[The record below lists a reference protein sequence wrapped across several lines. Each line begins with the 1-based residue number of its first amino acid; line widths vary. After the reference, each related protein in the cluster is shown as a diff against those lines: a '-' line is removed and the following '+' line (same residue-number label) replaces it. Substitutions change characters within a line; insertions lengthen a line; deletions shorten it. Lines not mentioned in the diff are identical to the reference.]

1 MLPDSDV
8 KISGCGAFPPRPSVI
23 KLSWRETYRFGIGPS
38 SLFAVPVKGLLRRMS
53 LLFELRQVTHFY
65 GKVRALI
72 NVDLAVE
79 PGAIGLVGQ
88 NGAGKSTLLQILL
101 GLIRQTQGSAVV
113 LGHEVRSAGLQLR
126 SRIGYMPERSA
137 LIPGLNGIE
146 YVALAGELCG
156 MPRKQALR
164 RAHEMLSDLGL
175 EDARYRKLEQ
185 YSLGMVQRLKLAA
198 TLVHDPDLLLLDE
211 PTSGLDPEG
220 RTDMLRLLES
230 LAARPGKSLLLAT
243 HLLGDIERVC
253 RSAII
258 LKQGQ
263 VLSVGLIDQL
273 RRQRPRTFRLCWEGE
288 SASFMAGLKSQ
299 GVTVNSTDQMN
310 RIQVIVPPDW
320 ATRNFFVEAQRQSVQ
335 ITRLE
340 PDEEDLQAVYQRMV
354 GLSSPL
360 ANPAEARP

>member
-1 MLPDSDV
+1 ML
-8 KISGCGAFPPRPSVI
+8 
-23 KLSWRETYRFGIGPS
+23 
-38 SLFAVPVKGLLRRMS
+38 LFRARNRLTLIVPILTERTQRMS
-53 LLFELRQVTHFY
+53 LLLELRRITHFY
-65 GKVRALI
+65 GRVRALSG
-72 NVDLAVE
+72 VDLAVE
-79 PGAIGLVGQ
+79 HGAIGLVGQ

-101 GLIRQTQGSAVV
+101 GLIRPTEGSAVV
-113 LGHEVRSAGLQLR
+113 LGHEVRTAGLQLR
-126 SRIGYMPERSA
+126 GRVGYMPERNA

-220 RTDMLRLLES
+220 RTAMLRLLES
-230 LAARPGKSLLLAT
+230 LARRPGKSLILAT

-263 VLSVGLIDQL
+263 VVSVGLIDQL
-273 RRQRPRTFRLCWEGE
+273 RLAQPRAFRLQWEGE
-288 SASFMAGLKSQ
+288 SARFLAGLQSQ
-299 GVTVNSTDQMN
+299 GVQVNEAGQAN
-310 RIQVIVPPDW
+310 RAQVVVPENW
-320 ATRNFFVEAQRQSVQ
+320 LTRNFFAEAQRQCVQ

-354 GLSSPL
+354 GLTSATTIHGKQAS
-360 ANPAEARP
+360 

>member
-1 MLPDSDV
+1 
-8 KISGCGAFPPRPSVI
+8 
-23 KLSWRETYRFGIGPS
+23 
-38 SLFAVPVKGLLRRMS
+38 MS
-53 LLFELRQVTHFY
+53 LLLELRQVTHYY
-65 GKVRALI
+65 GRVRALAG
-72 NVDLAVE
+72 VDLAIE
-79 PGAIGLVGQ
+79 HGAIGLVGQ

-101 GLIRQTQGSAVV
+101 GLIRQTEGSAIV
-113 LGHEVRSAGLQLR
+113 LGHEVRTAGLQLR
-126 SRIGYMPERSA
+126 GRVGFMPERNS

-164 RAHEMLSDLGL
+164 RAHELLSDLGL
-175 EDARYRKLEQ
+175 EDARYRKLDQ

-220 RTDMLRLLES
+220 RTAMLRLLES
-230 LAARPGKSLLLAT
+230 LARRPGKSLILAT

-263 VLSVGLIDQL
+263 VVSVGLIDQL
-273 RRQRPRTFRLCWEGE
+273 RLPQPRAFRLQWEGD
-288 SASFMAGLKSQ
+288 SAGFVTGLQAQ
-299 GVTVNSTDQMN
+299 GVLVKIAGKTN
-310 RIQVIVPPDW
+310 RAHVVVPENW
-320 ATRNFFVEAQRQSVQ
+320 GTRNLFAEAQRQSVQ
-335 ITRLE
+335 ITGLE

-354 GLSSPL
+354 GLTPITSSEGRK
-360 ANPAEARP
+360 AS

>member
-1 MLPDSDV
+1 
-8 KISGCGAFPPRPSVI
+8 
-23 KLSWRETYRFGIGPS
+23 
-38 SLFAVPVKGLLRRMS
+38 MS
-53 LLFELRQVTHFY
+53 LLLELRQVTHYY
-65 GKVRALI
+65 GSVCALSG
-72 NVDLAVE
+72 VDLAVE

-101 GLIRQTQGSAVV
+101 GLIRQSQGTAVV
-113 LGHEVRSAGLQLR
+113 LGLEVRSAGLQLR
-126 SRIGYMPERSA
+126 GRVGYMPERNA

-156 MPRKQALR
+156 MPRRQALR

-175 EDARYRKLEQ
+175 EDARYRKLDQ

-220 RTDMLRLLES
+220 RAAMIRVLES
-230 LAARPGKSLLLAT
+230 LARRPGKSLILAT

-263 VLSVGLIDQL
+263 VVSVGLIDQL
-273 RRQRPRTFRLCWEGE
+273 RLPQPRAFRLQWEGE
-288 SASFMAGLKSQ
+288 SASFLAGLQAQ
-299 GVTVNSTDQMN
+299 GVVVKNASQPN
-310 RIQVIVPPDW
+310 RAQVVTPENW
-320 ATRNFFVEAQRQSVQ
+320 GTRNFFVEAQRQRVQ
-335 ITRLE
+335 ITGLE
-340 PDEEDLQAVYQRMV
+340 PDDEDLQAVYQRMV
-354 GLSSPL
+354 GLTPATSS
-360 ANPAEARP
+360 AGKKAS

>member
-1 MLPDSDV
+1 
-8 KISGCGAFPPRPSVI
+8 
-23 KLSWRETYRFGIGPS
+23 
-38 SLFAVPVKGLLRRMS
+38 MS
-53 LLFELRQVTHFY
+53 LLIELRQVTHFY
-65 GKVRALI
+65 GQVRALC

-79 PGAIGLVGQ
+79 HGAIGLVGQ

-126 SRIGYMPERSA
+126 GRVGYMPERSA

-146 YVALAGELCG
+146 YVALAGEMCG
-156 MPRKQALR
+156 MPRRQALR

-220 RTDMLRLLES
+220 RTAMLRLLES
-230 LAARPGKSLLLAT
+230 LAARPGKSLILAT

-258 LKQGQ
+258 LKQGE
-263 VLSVGLIDQL
+263 VVSVGLIDQL
-273 RRQRPRTFRLCWEGE
+273 RLPQPRSYRLRWEGE
-288 SASFMAGLKSQ
+288 SAGFVAGLRAL
-299 GVTVNSTDQMN
+299 GVAVTSAEPAN
-310 RIQVIVPPDW
+310 RAQVVVPEDW
-320 ATRNFFVEAQRQSVQ
+320 TTRNFFAEAQRQRVQ
-335 ITRLE
+335 ITGLE

-354 GLSSPL
+354 GLTATRPSQ
-360 ANPAEARP
+360 EARP

>member
-1 MLPDSDV
+1 
-8 KISGCGAFPPRPSVI
+8 
-23 KLSWRETYRFGIGPS
+23 
-38 SLFAVPVKGLLRRMS
+38 MS

-65 GKVRALI
+65 GRVCALR

-88 NGAGKSTLLQILL
+88 NGAGKSTLMQILL
-101 GLIRQTQGSAVV
+101 GLIRQSQGSAVV
-113 LGHEVRSAGLQLR
+113 LGHDVRTGELQLR
-126 SRIGYMPERSA
+126 GRVGYMAERTA

-220 RTDMLRLLES
+220 RTAMLRLLES
-230 LAARPGKSLLLAT
+230 LGARPGKSLLLAT

-258 LKQGQ
+258 LKQGE
-263 VLSVGLIDQL
+263 VVSVGPIDQL
-273 RRQRPRTFRLCWEGE
+273 RLPQPRAFRLRWEGE
-288 SASFMAGLKSQ
+288 STGFLMNLQARGVQVHAAGEP
-299 GVTVNSTDQMN
+299 N
-310 RIQVIVPPDW
+310 RAQVVVPEDW
-320 ATRNFFVEAQRQSVQ
+320 ATCNFFVEAQKQRVQ
-335 ITRLE
+335 ITGLE
-340 PDEEDLQAVYQRMV
+340 PDEEDLQSAYQRMV
-354 GLSSPL
+354 GIAPERTSQV
-360 ANPAEARP
+360 EAQA

>member
-1 MLPDSDV
+1 
-8 KISGCGAFPPRPSVI
+8 
-23 KLSWRETYRFGIGPS
+23 
-38 SLFAVPVKGLLRRMS
+38 MS

-65 GKVRALI
+65 GKVRALN
-72 NVDLAVE
+72 NVDLAME
-79 PGAIGLVGQ
+79 PGAIGLIGQ

-101 GLIRQTQGSAVV
+101 GLIRQSQGSAVV
-113 LGHEVRSAGLQLR
+113 LGHELRSAGLQLR
-126 SRIGYMPERSA
+126 SRVGYMAERSA

-156 MPRKQALR
+156 MPRRQALR

-220 RTDMLRLLES
+220 RTAMLRLLES

-258 LKQGQ
+258 LRQGE
-263 VLSVGLIDQL
+263 VLSVGPIDQL
-273 RRQRPRTFRLCWEGE
+273 RRQQPRTYRLRWEGE
-288 SASFMAGLKSQ
+288 STGFLAALQAQ
-299 GVTVNSTDQMN
+299 GVLVKITDQTN
-310 RIQVIVPPDW
+310 AQVVVPPDW
-320 ATRNFFVEAQRQSVQ
+320 ATRNFFAEAHGQRVQ
-335 ITRLE
+335 IVGLE

-354 GLSSPL
+354 GMPSASTNSL
-360 ANPAEARP
+360 EGRP

>member
-1 MLPDSDV
+1 
-8 KISGCGAFPPRPSVI
+8 
-23 KLSWRETYRFGIGPS
+23 
-38 SLFAVPVKGLLRRMS
+38 MS
-53 LLFELRQVTHFY
+53 LLLELRQVTHYY
-65 GKVRALI
+65 GRVCALR

-88 NGAGKSTLLQILL
+88 NGAGKSTLMQILL
-101 GLIRQTQGSAVV
+101 GLIRQTQGSAIV
-113 LGHEVRSAGLQLR
+113 LGHEVRTAGLELR
-126 SRIGYMPERSA
+126 GRVGYMPERSA

-220 RTDMLRLLES
+220 RTAMLRLLES

-258 LKQGQ
+258 LRQGE
-263 VLSVGLIDQL
+263 VLSVGKIDQL
-273 RRQRPRTFRLCWEGE
+273 RLPQPRSFRLRWEG
-288 SASFMAGLKSQ
+288 SPDGFLAGLQSQ
-299 GVTVNSTDQMN
+299 GV
-310 RIQVIVPPDW
+310 QVTATSRANQAQVVVPEDW
-320 ATRNFFVEAQRQSVQ
+320 RTRLFFAEAQRQQVQ
-335 ITRLE
+335 ITSLE
-340 PDEEDLQAVYQRMV
+340 PDEEDLQAAYQRMV
-354 GLSSPL
+354 GAGSGRT
-360 ANPAEARP
+360 EAAR

>member
-1 MLPDSDV
+1 
-8 KISGCGAFPPRPSVI
+8 
-23 KLSWRETYRFGIGPS
+23 
-38 SLFAVPVKGLLRRMS
+38 MS

-65 GKVRALI
+65 GKVRALN
-72 NVDLAVE
+72 NVDLAVQ

-101 GLIRQTQGSAVV
+101 GLIRQTEGSAVV
-113 LGHEVRSAGLQLR
+113 LGHEVRSVGLQLR
-126 SRIGYMPERSA
+126 SRVGYMPERNA

-164 RAHEMLSDLGL
+164 RAHEMLSELGL

-220 RTDMLRLLES
+220 RTAMLRLLES

-263 VLSVGLIDQL
+263 VVSVGLIDHL
-273 RRQRPRTFRLCWEGE
+273 RRQQPRCYRLRWEGA
-288 SASFMAGLKSQ
+288 SAGFMAALQSQ
-299 GVTVNSTDQMN
+299 GVQVKLTDQAN
-310 RIQVIVPPDW
+310 DAQVVVPPDW
-320 ATRNFFVEAQRQSVQ
+320 ATRNFFAEAHVQRVQ
-335 ITRLE
+335 IIGLE

-354 GLSSPL
+354 GVTSPSTNSL
-360 ANPAEARP
+360 EKRP

>member
-1 MLPDSDV
+1 
-8 KISGCGAFPPRPSVI
+8 
-23 KLSWRETYRFGIGPS
+23 
-38 SLFAVPVKGLLRRMS
+38 MS
-53 LLFELRQVTHFY
+53 LLLELRQITHFY
-65 GKVRALI
+65 GQVRALHH
-72 NVDLAVE
+72 VDLMVE
-79 PGAIGLVGQ
+79 HGAIGLVGQ

-101 GLIRQTQGSAVV
+101 GLIRQTQGSAIV
-113 LGHEVRSAGLQLR
+113 LGHDVRSAGLQLR
-126 SRIGYMPERSA
+126 GRVGYMPERSS

-220 RTDMLRLLES
+220 RTAMLRLLES
-230 LAARPGKSLLLAT
+230 LASRPGKSLILAT

-263 VLSVGLIDQL
+263 VVSVGLIDQL
-273 RRQRPRTFRLCWEGE
+273 RLPQPRSYRLQWEGE
-288 SASFMAGLKSQ
+288 AAGFVSGLKTH
-299 GVTVNSTDQMN
+299 GVLVKAGGQAN
-310 RIQVIVPPDW
+310 RAHVVVPENW
-320 ATRNFFVEAQRQSVQ
+320 TTRNLFAEAQRQRVQ
-335 ITRLE
+335 ITGLE

-354 GLSSPL
+354 GLT
-360 ANPAEARP
+360 PATRGQGEEKP